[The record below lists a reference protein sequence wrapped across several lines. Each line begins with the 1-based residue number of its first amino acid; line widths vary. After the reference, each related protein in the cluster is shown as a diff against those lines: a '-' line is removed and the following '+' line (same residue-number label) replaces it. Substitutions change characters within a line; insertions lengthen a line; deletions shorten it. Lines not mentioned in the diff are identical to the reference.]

1 MTAIMS
7 RSPDHDRKKRMAWR
21 GGLLVLVA
29 ASLWGTA
36 GVAARWIHEAGTLS
50 STEIGFWR
58 MGLAAPL
65 LLIAAALMGG
75 RPRLGA
81 NRPLL
86 LIILMG
92 LALAGFQVGYFTA
105 IAAIGVALAT
115 LLAICTIPVLT
126 AFLAWPIY
134 GEKPGLTIICAL
146 GLACAGMV
154 LIVGGADLPRMPGSG
169 GLRLGLPMALTAGLC
184 FALLTL
190 AGRSL
195 PPAQHPLWTAGLT
208 LSIAALALAPVV
220 LLQAADLPANEGLT
234 WPALLWIALLPT
246 AVAYVLFYSGVGKV
260 ASGTAGLLILAE
272 PLTANILA
280 WLVHDERLGSLGWL
294 GAALLLVAMALGA
307 KRPD

>member
-1 MTAIMS
+1 MLI
-7 RSPDHDRKKRMAWR
+7 
-21 GGLLVLVA
+21 A

-50 STEIGFWR
+50 STAIGFWR

-65 LLIAAALMGG
+65 LLAAAAAMGG

-81 NRPLL
+81 RRPRL

-105 IAAIGVALAT
+105 IAAVGVAIAT

-134 GEKPGLTIICAL
+134 GERPGLTIICAL
-146 GLACAGMV
+146 GTACFGMI
-154 LIVGGADLPRMPGSG
+154 LIVGGAELPGIQGSG
-169 GLRLGLPMALTAGLC
+169 GLRLGLPMALAAGLC
-184 FALLTL
+184 FSMLTL

-195 PPAQHPLWTAGLT
+195 PQDQSPLWTAGLT
-208 LSIAALALAPVV
+208 LSIAALALAPVM
-220 LLQAADLPANEGLT
+220 LLQSWGLPANEGMT

-246 AVAYVLFYSGVGKV
+246 AVAYVLFYSGVGKI

-280 WLVHDERLGSLGWL
+280 WLLHGERLGSLGWL
-294 GAALLLVAMALGA
+294 GAVLLLAAMALGA
-307 KRPD
+307 KRPN